1 MLTIILI
8 IEDAYGESPPPPG
21 IHHFV
26 ARPAGIEQE
35 LADCGGTLIDVGRVF
50 SIIVTINCYRFASPA
65 DPFQMFRDSMEV
77 RWILDRVSQSVD
89 ASKTSGD

>member
-1 MLTIILI
+1 MSQQNGKVEYVCLTW
-8 IEDAYGESPPPPG
+8 GKQ
-21 IHHFV
+21 H
-26 ARPAGIEQE
+26 
-35 LADCGGTLIDVGRVF
+35 RVHMV
-50 SIIVTINCYRFASPA
+50 SSGNCYRFASPA

>member
-1 MLTIILI
+1 MSIFSTRVCY
-8 IEDAYGESPPPPG
+8 A
-21 IHHFV
+21 V
-26 ARPAGIEQE
+26 AGGAGRFELPE
-35 LADCGGTLIDVGRVF
+35 LARNQFVF
-50 SIIVTINCYRFASPA
+50 SGLVSAEMIIKQAPNELNCYRFASPA